1 MNDISNTNENINE
14 SINETIHKPT
24 KRIGLSNT
32 TNKKK
37 KCLSQDLLG
46 KAYSVL
52 SEKEDDIDVF
62 GKFVA
67 SEIRGL
73 QTDHLRKKA
82 KRQIQRFLL
91 DIAEEDDAKLST
103 THHLIPVPS
112 SSFSSASSNS
122 GYSTISTYNNPDY
135 NYIVS
140 QAVTDIPNVPTT
152 FNNDIPEHIK

>member
-1 MNDISNTNENINE
+1 MSNTNETINE
-14 SINETIHKPT
+14 SINETIHEPT

-32 TNKKK
+32 CNKEK
-37 KCLSQDLLG
+37 KCLPQDLLG

-52 SEKEDDIDVF
+52 SETEDDIDVF

-73 QTDHLRKKA
+73 QNDHLRKKA
-82 KRQIQRFLL
+82 KRQIQRILL

-103 THHLIPVPS
+103 THHLISVPS

-122 GYSTISTYNNPDY
+122 GYST
-135 NYIVS
+135 
-140 QAVTDIPNVPTT
+140 
-152 FNNDIPEHIK
+152 